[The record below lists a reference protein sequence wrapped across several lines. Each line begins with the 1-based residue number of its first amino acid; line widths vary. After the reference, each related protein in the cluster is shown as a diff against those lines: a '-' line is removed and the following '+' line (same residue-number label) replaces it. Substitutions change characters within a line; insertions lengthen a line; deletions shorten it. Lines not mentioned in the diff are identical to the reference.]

1 MRHEHRD
8 ESPGPGRRRYE
19 LPVIQ
24 DVDAYGSDGG
34 TALKF
39 SVISSD
45 RHITSV
51 HARLNID
58 QAVALHIVTET
69 ENGPL
74 GGPDRH
80 PATDSGTLWGRHL
93 EIDLASELGQNPQQT
108 VDRKPAIATAHQI
121 RNLGLVQAKPLPY
134 FLLISLNAG

>member
-1 MRHEHRD
+1 MTSAMKALTPAAGE
-8 ESPGPGRRRYE
+8 GYE

-24 DVDAYGSDGG
+24 GVDAYGSDGG

-45 RHITSV
+45 RHIASV

-58 QAVALHIVTET
+58 QAVALMRGTRMALRADAGDEDSAEARVVTRVRAVRREKALDCAPTDYLHIVTET

-74 GGPDRH
+74 VLRISSADAAELAALIDRH
-80 PATDSGTLWGRHL
+80 ARANG
-93 EIDLASELGQNPQQT
+93 
-108 VDRKPAIATAHQI
+108 
-121 RNLGLVQAKPLPY
+121 
-134 FLLISLNAG
+134 